1 MATTIRMS
9 DGANI
14 FAKILGDGPGKP
26 LLIDTFRVI
35 VYDARGSG
43 ASDLQP
49 PYTHARWVADIEE
62 LRIWAGADKFIL
74 AGASYGGTVAL
85 EYAALHCDKLAAL
98 LLRDTWSYG
107 LGDLKRTL
115 HNILS
120 SPRIHADPERQR
132 RVWTGKI
139 STPPLLPPPAD
150 TFEGEAPAPHYATHN
165 AAFSENQPNYDVR
178 SKLGSIT
185 VPTLIVVGRH
195 DVITP
200 VEFSE
205 EIHRGIPGSQL
216 TIFEK
221 SGHSPAL
228 DEPEAFQARVR
239 KFFGSLSL

>member
-1 MATTIRMS
+1 
-9 DGANI
+9 
-14 FAKILGDGPGKP
+14 
-26 LLIDTFRVI
+26 
-35 VYDARGSG
+35 
-43 ASDLQP
+43 
-49 PYTHARWVADIEE
+49 
-62 LRIWAGADKFIL
+62 
-74 AGASYGGTVAL
+74 
-85 EYAALHCDKLAAL
+85 
-98 LLRDTWSYG
+98 
-107 LGDLKRTL
+107 
-115 HNILS
+115 LS

-139 STPPLLPPPAD
+139 VDNDDFLAGVVEIVPLFTPPVDASSPAPPAD